1 MSIEVFET
9 YYERHNELLS
19 MLKST
24 INWAAVSDVLNLE
37 NQESC
42 LLKILKKFPFLSM
55 VYVLDGDGIQVGNT
69 VIRKKF
75 KFINCEHNGND
86 RSHRPYY
93 TETMA
98 SGSENLT
105 EPYFSTYD
113 GKICITI
120 SVPIFDKDKKII
132 GLIVADCDINRA
144 IALLDNDERR
154 RMFEPYFKLLY
165 TVISFGLLG
174 VSVGLIYKAFKYLFN
189 LIHDFGH
196 NLVDVHGLDG
206 PFQATIL
213 FTLSLA
219 IFDLAKTVFEEEVLI
234 SKDIKRNST
243 MRRTL
248 TRFFSTILIAVSIE
262 GLLLVFRFS
271 LSEPSKLMY
280 AVALLVAAAM
290 MLFSIGLFVYFG
302 SKAENMLLKNNM
314 QKKKSKN

>member
-24 INWAAVSDVLNLE
+24 INWAAIGSILDAD
-37 NQESC
+37 NQGPC
-42 LLKILKKFPFLSM
+42 LLTILKKFPFLSM
-55 VYVLDGDGIQVGNT
+55 VYVLNNDGVQVGDT
-69 VIRKKF
+69 VIRKRF
-75 KFINCEHNGND
+75 KFVNANHNGSD

-93 TETMA
+93 METMT
-98 SGSENLT
+98 SMTENLT
-105 EPYFSTYD
+105 EPYFSTHD

-120 SVPIFDKDKKII
+120 SVPIFNKDKKII
-132 GLIVADCDINRA
+132 GLVVADCDINRA

-154 RMFEPYFKLLY
+154 RMFEPYFKFLY

-174 VSVGLIYKAFKYLFN
+174 VSVGLIYKAFKYLFD

-196 NLVDVHGLDG
+196 GIAATHGLDG

-280 AVALLVAAAM
+280 AVALLVAASM

-302 SKAENMLLKNNM
+302 SKAENMLLKNNL
-314 QKKKSKN
+314 QKRRSKM

>member
-1 MSIEVFET
+1 
-9 YYERHNELLS
+9 
-19 MLKST
+19 
-24 INWAAVSDVLNLE
+24 
-37 NQESC
+37 
-42 LLKILKKFPFLSM
+42 
-55 VYVLDGDGIQVGNT
+55 
-69 VIRKKF
+69 
-75 KFINCEHNGND
+75 
-86 RSHRPYY
+86 
-93 TETMA
+93 
-98 SGSENLT
+98 
-105 EPYFSTYD
+105 
-113 GKICITI
+113 
-120 SVPIFDKDKKII
+120 
-132 GLIVADCDINRA
+132 
-144 IALLDNDERR
+144 
-154 RMFEPYFKLLY
+154 
-165 TVISFGLLG
+165 
-174 VSVGLIYKAFKYLFN
+174 
-189 LIHDFGH
+189 
-196 NLVDVHGLDG
+196 VHGLDG